1 MPAGLCASAGRE
13 ARRRRATR
21 PAPMSACRFIV
32 SSRVGSVRNVAEFSA
47 RAPALSSLPT
57 RPSLHE
63 FLPRL
68 HTRFTPSRH
77 LPSVPVMSTHHPG
90 RLAMQT
96 AHHARIRLGALGLG
110 LSALLLMV
118 FPLARPF
125 FRMDI
130 FAPEETM
137 AAASPAFAS
146 VAWMLSHYLAML
158 GFVLLLGGMLA
169 LYAFHAGPETEPR
182 AFRGLLW
189 GIMGVALILPAF
201 GVEAFTMPAIGKLH
215 LDGVTGLAPMI
226 PLTYR
231 GPMTIVLTIGL
242 ALWLPL
248 LPKPVRIIDGLLIGL
263 GGIPLAWS
271 MWRNAAQARSFLSAS
286 TVCAGSGRRV

>member
-63 FLPRL
+63 FLSRL
-68 HTRFTPSRH
+68 HTCFTPSRH
-77 LPSVPVMSTHHPG
+77 LARVPVMSTPSPREVG
-90 RLAMQT
+90 
-96 AHHARIRLGALGLG
+96 HADRAPRPDPSRCPRPRPVRAPVDGFPARP
-110 LSALLLMV
+110 AV
-118 FPLARPF
+118 FPDGHLRP
-125 FRMDI
+125 
-130 FAPEETM
+130 
-137 AAASPAFAS
+137 
-146 VAWMLSHYLAML
+146 
-158 GFVLLLGGMLA
+158 
-169 LYAFHAGPETEPR
+169 
-182 AFRGLLW
+182 RGN
-189 GIMGVALILPAF
+189 
-201 GVEAFTMPAIGKLH
+201 
-215 LDGVTGLAPMI
+215 
-226 PLTYR
+226 YR
-231 GPMTIVLTIGL
+231 GPMTIVLILGLVFLGMGAFNFAFAVRRRGQLPVWAGFVFAIGL

-263 GGIPLAWS
+263 GGITLAWS

-286 TVCAGSGRRV
+286 TVCAG

>member
-1 MPAGLCASAGRE
+1 
-13 ARRRRATR
+13 
-21 PAPMSACRFIV
+21 
-32 SSRVGSVRNVAEFSA
+32 
-47 RAPALSSLPT
+47 
-57 RPSLHE
+57 
-63 FLPRL
+63 
-68 HTRFTPSRH
+68 
-77 LPSVPVMSTHHPG
+77 
-90 RLAMQT
+90 MQT

-137 AAASPAFAS
+137 VAASPAFTS

-201 GVEAFTMPAIGKLH
+201 GVEAFTMPAIGRLH

-226 PLTYR
+226 PLIYR
-231 GPMTIVLTIGL
+231 GPMTIVLILGLVFLGVGAFNFAFAIRRRGQLPVWAGFVFAIGL

-271 MWRNAAQARSFLSAS
+271 MWRNAPQAPSFLSAS

>member
-1 MPAGLCASAGRE
+1 
-13 ARRRRATR
+13 
-21 PAPMSACRFIV
+21 
-32 SSRVGSVRNVAEFSA
+32 
-47 RAPALSSLPT
+47 
-57 RPSLHE
+57 
-63 FLPRL
+63 
-68 HTRFTPSRH
+68 
-77 LPSVPVMSTHHPG
+77 
-90 RLAMQT
+90 MQT
-96 AHHARIRLGALGLG
+96 AHHDRIRLGALGLG
-110 LSALLLMV
+110 LSALLLAV

-146 VAWMLSHYLAML
+146 VAWVLSHYLAML

-169 LYAFHAGPETEPR
+169 LYALHAGAETESR

-189 GIMGVALILPAF
+189 GVMGVALILPAF

-215 LDGVTGLAPMI
+215 LEGVTGLSPMI

-231 GPMTIVLTIGL
+231 GPMTIVLILGLVFLGMGAFNFAFAIRRRGQLPVWAGFVFAIGL

-263 GGIPLAWS
+263 GGISLAWS
-271 MWRNAAQARSFLSAS
+271 MWRNAAQAPSFLSAS

>member
-1 MPAGLCASAGRE
+1 
-13 ARRRRATR
+13 
-21 PAPMSACRFIV
+21 
-32 SSRVGSVRNVAEFSA
+32 
-47 RAPALSSLPT
+47 
-57 RPSLHE
+57 
-63 FLPRL
+63 
-68 HTRFTPSRH
+68 
-77 LPSVPVMSTHHPG
+77 
-90 RLAMQT
+90 MQT

-137 AAASPAFAS
+137 VAASPAFTS

-201 GVEAFTMPAIGKLH
+201 GVEAFTMPAIGRLH

-231 GPMTIVLTIGL
+231 GPMTIVLILGLVFLGMGAFNFAFAIRRRGQLPVWAGFVFATGL

>member
-1 MPAGLCASAGRE
+1 
-13 ARRRRATR
+13 
-21 PAPMSACRFIV
+21 
-32 SSRVGSVRNVAEFSA
+32 
-47 RAPALSSLPT
+47 
-57 RPSLHE
+57 
-63 FLPRL
+63 
-68 HTRFTPSRH
+68 
-77 LPSVPVMSTHHPG
+77 
-90 RLAMQT
+90 MQT

-146 VAWMLSHYLAML
+146 VAWMLSHYL
-158 GFVLLLGGMLA
+158 V
-169 LYAFHAGPETEPR
+169 
-182 AFRGLLW
+182 
-189 GIMGVALILPAF
+189 LPAF
-201 GVEAFTMPAIGKLH
+201 GVEAFTMPAIGRLH

-231 GPMTIVLTIGL
+231 GPMTIVLILGLVFLGMGAFNFAFAIRRRGQLPVWAGFVFAIGL